1 MASLTQ
7 LQSTVTAL
15 FAILCFK
22 AVPLLS
28 KEYTE
33 LDADV
38 LILGAGMAGIS
49 AGKTLSDSGETN
61 FLILEGGDDI
71 GGRVKAVQFGG
82 VTIELGANWIQ
93 GLFSNG
99 SAEKNPLWP
108 LKEKFDLE
116 GNITNFFDLIIYRP
130 NGLKVGEDVVDN
142 IFKRFNASVSR
153 ITKESLNRK
162 QKGHSDLKLRSAL
175 RFAGWHP
182 QSSVEKF
189 AEWFRT
195 DFCFAE
201 RPEVTSMLANYPQYT
216 YKAYGP
222 YEYFVSDPRGY
233 STIIKG
239 LANEYLTPN
248 YESDPRLHL
257 KEVVKK
263 IEWKECCVCVTVERS
278 DRSNRTYCAKT
289 AIHTFSLGTL
299 QAGTVEFV
307 PQLPEEKHYAISIL
321 DMAYYLKV
329 FVEFPYSFW
338 DDAEYVGFGTYR
350 KGYYPVFQPLNVGDG
365 KFFPPNTPVLLF
377 TVITSEAVRV
387 STQPKNITMS
397 EIHQLLQTMYG
408 EGVPAPI
415 DIYVPDWIQ
424 NPLFHGTFSNY
435 PADLNDEIY
444 KNFLKPL
451 GTLVFSGE
459 ATSEDYAGFVHGAY
473 LSGIDG
479 AHQALDFFNQCSSNL
494 QKEEKFSSDSQCV
507 SAWTLSAYFVF
518 CVALHCVQSHLGI

>member
-1 MASLTQ
+1 MHWELVVFSY
-7 LQSTVTAL
+7 VT
-15 FAILCFK
+15 F
-22 AVPLLS
+22 LLVYS
-28 KEYTE
+28 FGTKQCDS

-38 LILGAGMAGIS
+38 LILGAGMAGVS
-49 AGKTLSDSGETN
+49 AGKTLSDEGETN

-99 SAEKNPLWP
+99 SMEKNPLWP
-108 LKEKFDLE
+108 LKLQFDLK
-116 GNITNFFDLIIYRP
+116 GNISNSFDMVVYEELG
-130 NGLKVGEDVVDN
+130 NKVPADVWNEIVG
-142 IFKRFNASVSR
+142 RFNR
-153 ITKESLNRK
+153 TLDRMTEESSKWQQDGR
-162 QKGHSDLKLRSAL
+162 SDVKVLSGLRYV
-175 RFAGWHP
+175 GWNP
-182 QSSVEKF
+182 QSAVERF
-189 AEWFRT
+189 IEWYRV
-195 DFCFAE
+195 DFCLSE
-201 RPEVTSMLANYPQYT
+201 GPEVSSLFSNYPDTSYST
-216 YKAYGP
+216 FVP
-222 YEYFVSDPRGY
+222 YLYFVSDDRGY

-263 IEWKECCVCVTVERS
+263 IEWKECCVCATVERS
-278 DRSNRTYCAKT
+278 NRSNHTYCAKT

>member
-307 PQLPEEKHYAISIL
+307 PRLPAEKRLSISVI

-329 FVEFPYSFW
+329 FVKFSHAFW
-338 DDAEYVGFGTYR
+338 DNAEYIGFGAYQR
-350 KGYYPVFQPLNVGDG
+350 GYYPLIQPLNAGNG
-365 KFFPPNTPVLLF
+365 KFFPSKPPILF
-377 TVITSEAVRV
+377 FTLTSDQAVRV
-387 STQPKNITMS
+387 STQPRNVTMS

-408 EGVPAPI
+408 EGVPAPT
-415 DIYVPDWIQ
+415 DIYIPDWIQ
-424 NPLFHGTFSNY
+424 NPLFHGMYSNT
-435 PADLNDEIY
+435 PVDLNAELN
-444 KNFLKPL
+444 KHFLKPAA
-451 GTLVFSGE
+451 TLVFSGE
-459 ATSEDYAGFVHGAY
+459 ATSVNGSGFLHGAY

-479 AHQALDFFNQCSSNL
+479 ANQALAFNTKCSL
-494 QKEEKFSSDSQCV
+494 QSQGSEHSRGSAFTIQVHYECCV
-507 SAWTLSAYFVF
+507 CVTLLALTVV
-518 CVALHCVQSHLGI
+518 VASF